1 MFFLIYTYSEV
12 YQKERKRHNF
22 LQISRRGF
30 IGLKNKKFIKEKNK
44 IQILKY
50 KDF

>member
-1 MFFLIYTYSEV
+1 MLIVRYIKSKEKDTTYYK
-12 YQKERKRHNF
+12 YQ
-22 LQISRRGF
+22 GF

-50 KDF
+50 RDF